1 MLEIRLTDTE
11 RFLIECIRHR
21 DYLNVERLRS
31 LYEQL
36 GDAKV
41 YALCA
46 HNCVVPLAADAMT
59 CVGIEL
65 PVRWRFDFAEMAE
78 RIGEYMA
85 ELDKTAALL
94 AEHGIPML
102 ALKNSGIARA
112 LYPYH
117 GASPM
122 GDIDVLVQKQDFRR
136 AHEILVSH
144 GYVMKFRSPLEE
156 ENLDLA
162 EQGGGAEYSVQLPS
176 GRHLWFEL
184 QWRPVAGRW
193 IRPDQEPDASVLVQR
208 SVAIP
213 GSRARLLS
221 PEDNLLQVSLHT
233 AKHSYV
239 RAPGFR
245 LHTDVDRIV
254 RSCSIDW
261 DLFSARAEELQVRTA
276 VYLSLAFAQELLE
289 TPVPAAVLSRLA
301 PARWKIRLM
310 SAWLQRVGLFDPDGP
325 KWGRLSYI
333 VFVSLLYDDLGGFM
347 AGVFPSRKMIAEQHG
362 IHSWTGLLTFYV
374 NRLAGMA
381 FRRSL
386 VRRGRG
392 KMKA

>member
-1 MLEIRLTDTE
+1 MLKICLTDPE
-11 RFLIECIRHR
+11 WFLIECIRHR

-31 LYEQL
+31 LYEKL
-36 GDAKV
+36 GDAEAH
-41 YALCA
+41 ALCT
-46 HNCVVPLAADAMT
+46 HNLIVSLAADAMT
-59 CVGIEL
+59 CSGLEL
-65 PVRWRFDFAEMAE
+65 PEHWRIEFAETAE

-85 ELDKTAALL
+85 ELDKTASLL

-112 LYPYH
+112 LYPYP

-122 GDIDVLVQKQDFRR
+122 GDIDVLVQKQDFRQ

-162 EQGGGAEYSVQLPS
+162 DKGGGAEYSVQLPS

-254 RSCSIDW
+254 RFYGINW
-261 DLFSARAEELQVRTA
+261 DLFSERVEQLQVRTA
-276 VYLSLAFAQELLE
+276 VYLSLAFAQELLG

-301 PARWKIRLM
+301 PARWKVRLM
-310 SAWLQRVGLFDPDGP
+310 SAWLQRVGLFDADGP
-325 KWGRLSYI
+325 KWGRLGYI

-347 AGVFPSRKMIAEQHG
+347 SGIFPNRKVIAERHG
-362 IHSWTGLLTFYV
+362 IHSWTGMLMFYAK
-374 NRLAGMA
+374 RLASLA
-381 FRRSL
+381 FRRTL
-386 VRRGRG
+386 VHKAKG
-392 KMKA
+392 KIKA